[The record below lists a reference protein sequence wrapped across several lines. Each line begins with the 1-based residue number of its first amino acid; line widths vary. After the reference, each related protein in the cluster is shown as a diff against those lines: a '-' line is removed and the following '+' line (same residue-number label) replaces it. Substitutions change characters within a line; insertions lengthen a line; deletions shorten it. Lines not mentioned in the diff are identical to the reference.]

1 MKKTQQERPNKIL
14 VFNPLKKLVGI
25 YHSTYATA
33 KSFNTRLQSIKYAC
47 DGTCVSCQGH
57 YFRVMDETIGVTLE
71 SLGVLTL
78 QEYDRLC
85 GVERKVYR
93 TGKMERKGMRYN
105 KQSKE

>member
-1 MKKTQQERPNKIL
+1 METAQRNKPQRIL

-57 YFRVMDETIGVTLE
+57 YFRLLNETLGVTLD

-78 QEYDRLC
+78 QEYDQLC

-93 TGKMERKGMRYN
+93 TKRMERKGMRYN
-105 KQSKE
+105 KQPK